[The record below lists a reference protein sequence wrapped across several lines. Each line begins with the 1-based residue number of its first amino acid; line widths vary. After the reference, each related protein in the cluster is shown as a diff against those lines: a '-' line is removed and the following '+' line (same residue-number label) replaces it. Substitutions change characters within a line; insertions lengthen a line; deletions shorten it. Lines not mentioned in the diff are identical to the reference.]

1 MLSAFNLY
9 SSVHENI
16 IKVEYFLS
24 QVLYILSDFST
35 SHINLKI
42 QALYQSKCTSIRF
55 ELFFLDNY
63 LPQTQ
68 IISFSQLKTKQ
79 FLFAEL

>member
-42 QALYQSKCTSIRF
+42 QAHYINQNAQAYVLNY
-55 ELFFLDNY
+55 FF
-63 LPQTQ
+63 
-68 IISFSQLKTKQ
+68 
-79 FLFAEL
+79 